1 MLSKKFK
8 EINFKEL
15 YRILLIAGLLPALK
29 GEFPEVSRVT
39 PLYGYYSI
47 IPQADIAGE
56 IGSRSSCFKS

>member
-39 PLYGYYSI
+39 PLLWYSI
-47 IPQADIAGE
+47 IPQAD
-56 IGSRSSCFKS
+56 